1 LVVWG
6 LSKDKVSWI
15 TCPECGS
22 KIGIV
27 ITVGKAEAKVEERL
41 PTLGEG
47 WPPGSAQQVLEAAGI
62 DVSQLD
68 VVEDEAMVTITPKRF
83 LGDLWGPIND
93 KVRAMGGVWI
103 RDGKNSRWEIPKQ
116 QK

>member
-62 DVSQLD
+62 DVSQLNHHPQK
-68 VVEDEAMVTITPKRF
+68 VPRRLVGPHKRQ
-83 LGDLWGPIND
+83 G
-93 KVRAMGGVWI
+93 
-103 RDGKNSRWEIPKQ
+103 
-116 QK
+116 